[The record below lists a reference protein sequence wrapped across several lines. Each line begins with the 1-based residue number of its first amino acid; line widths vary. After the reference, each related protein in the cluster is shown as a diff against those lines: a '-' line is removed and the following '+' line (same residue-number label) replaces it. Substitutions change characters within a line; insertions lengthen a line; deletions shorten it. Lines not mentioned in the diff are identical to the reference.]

1 MEGFNLNRRLLSF
14 TTYLGYFFIGI
25 VSFII
30 SPTLPVIIKDF
41 GISVGIAGSIFT
53 ASALG
58 GFVGAILGGFLS
70 DLLGRKPLI
79 IVGCILQFVGFAATA
94 LTQNWFLILMF
105 FLMNSLGRGFISI
118 CFNAL
123 ISDINPDRRGAAFN
137 TLHGIYGIG
146 NLIGP
151 MITGFILSRSYDWRV
166 VYYGAA
172 ALWLGFM
179 LITIPIKYPS
189 TDYVRDNTSRESK
202 EKLFPK
208 SLIVNPIL
216 IILFMVSFIYNG
228 SATGLVGWI
237 NTHLDWM
244 DFSILLGA
252 GMVSIFYIGLTL
264 GRFICRFVSEQIG
277 YSKIILLCALGS
289 LIFYPFAIYSRSPFL
304 ITVGVFGSGLFLSG
318 LHPTG
323 LAYANSLF
331 PTMSGTVTALLS
343 TAMSLGAMSLPWLI
357 GVVAESRNFRVGFS
371 IGYISIAILVVISI
385 ILIKYEKRF
394 KN

>member
-1 MEGFNLNRRLLSF
+1 MERRLLSF
-14 TTYLGYFFIGI
+14 TIYLGYFLIGI

-30 SPTLPVIIKDF
+30 SPTLPLIIKDF
-41 GISVGIAGSIFT
+41 GISVGVAGSIFT

-58 GFVGAILGGFLS
+58 GFVGAIVGGFLS
-70 DLLGRKPLI
+70 DLFGRKPLI
-79 IVGCILQFVGFAATA
+79 VIGCILQFIGFFVVA
-94 LTQNWFLILMF
+94 LTHSWALILIF
-105 FLMNSLGRGFISI
+105 FFMTSLGRGFISI

-123 ISDINPDRRGAAFN
+123 ISDINPNRRGAALN

-151 MITGFILSRSYDWRV
+151 IIAGLLLSLDYDWRV
-166 VYYGAA
+166 VYYGAG
-172 ALWLGFM
+172 ALWLVFM

-189 TDYVRDNTSRESK
+189 MLFGEGNIKSK
-202 EKLFPK
+202 DSKRFYIK
-208 SLIVNPIL
+208 SIVLNPIL
-216 IILFMVSFIYNG
+216 IMLFFVSFIYNG

-252 GMVSIFYIGLTL
+252 GMVSVFYIGLTI
-264 GRFICRFVSEQIG
+264 GRFVCRFISDKVG
-277 YSKIILLCALGS
+277 YSKVIFLCALGS
-289 LIFYPFAIYSRSPFL
+289 FIFYPLAIYPTNPIL
-304 ITVGVFGSGLFLSG
+304 ITIGVFGSGLFLSG

-331 PTMSGTVTALLS
+331 STMSGTVTALLS

-357 GVVAESRNFRVGFS
+357 GVVAESKNFRVGFS
-371 IGYISIAILVVISI
+371 IGYISIAILVVVSTL
-385 ILIKYEKRF
+385 LIRHEKRSE
-394 KN
+394 NQN